1 MADKRPHT
9 LSLQVVTGGGIDN
22 DGNPLKIK
30 TVWSE
35 PVGCK
40 YKRSLVAKV
49 IVRPDGKTSSY
60 SYTITVD
67 RDDLD
72 GLILKDE
79 QLIRLYDEDED
90 MEVEGQI
97 KGFAKSAKTVKICL

>member
-9 LSLQVVTGGGIDN
+9 LSLQTVTGGGFDN
-22 DGNPLKIK
+22 DGNPVKIK
-30 TVWSE
+30 TFWSE
-35 PVGCK
+35 AVSCK

-49 IVRPDGKTSSY
+49 IARPDGNTSSY

-67 RDDLD
+67 RDDMD
-72 GLILKDE
+72 GLMLKDG
-79 QLIRLYDEDED
+79 QPVRLYDEDEN
-90 MEVEGQI
+90 MEVEGQV

>member
-9 LSLQVVTGGGIDN
+9 LSLQIVSGGGVDK
-22 DGNPLKIK
+22 DGNPVKIK
-30 TVWSE
+30 TGWSE
-35 PVGCK
+35 QIGCK

-49 IVRPDGKTSSY
+49 IARPDGNTSSY
-60 SYTITVD
+60 AYTITVD

-72 GLILKDE
+72 GLTLKDG
-79 QLIRLYDEDED
+79 QSIRLYDEDES
-90 MEVEGQI
+90 METEGQI